1 MKMQLIQ
8 PFISAA
14 DCVLA
19 TALEGPAKIGDLTMD
34 QEDYRPRGYA
44 ARISIHG
51 DIEGRIVVD
60 MTSETAL
67 RVASALSGQ
76 QVEAAGETVRETV
89 HELANMMIGNA
100 VTLLN
105 DHGYQFKVLP
115 PEQHT
120 SDERVQSKSDTEEL
134 AIFFDTS
141 CGRIFLSVR
150 MRYNLRERANR
161 VPVPALS

>member
-19 TALEGPAKIGDLTMD
+19 TALDGPATIGDLTMD
-34 QEDYRPRGYA
+34 EMDYRPRGYA
-44 ARISIHG
+44 ARISIQG

-60 MTSETAL
+60 MTPDTAL

-76 QVEAAGETVRETV
+76 QTEAADETVRETV

-105 DHGYQFKVLP
+105 DHGYEFKVFP
-115 PEQHT
+115 PEQY
-120 SDERVQSKSDTEEL
+120 SADEPVQSKSDTEEL

-150 MRYNLRERANR
+150 MRYNLRERAQR
-161 VPVPALS
+161 LSVSSLA

>member
-19 TALEGPAKIGDLTMD
+19 SALDGPAKIGDLSM
-34 QEDYRPRGYA
+34 EMEEYRPRGYA

-51 DIEGRIVVD
+51 DIEGRVIVD
-60 MTSETAL
+60 MAPETAL
-67 RVASALSGQ
+67 RVASALSGEQ
-76 QVEAAGETVRETV
+76 AGAADETVRETV

-105 DHGYQFKVLP
+105 DHGYQFKVFP
-115 PEQHT
+115 PEQYRENDPPH
-120 SDERVQSKSDTEEL
+120 SHSDTEEL

-141 CGRIFLSVR
+141 CGRVFLNVR
-150 MRYNLRERANR
+150 MRYNLQKR
-161 VPVPALS
+161 VQRVSVPSLA

>member
-19 TALEGPAKIGDLTMD
+19 SALDGPAQIGDLSME
-34 QEDYRPRGYA
+34 QEEYRPRGYA

-51 DIEGRIVVD
+51 DIEGRIIVD

-67 RVASALSGQ
+67 RVASALAGQ
-76 QVEAAGETVRETV
+76 QVEAADETVRETV

-115 PEQHT
+115 PEQH
-120 SDERVQSKSDTEEL
+120 SADAPVQNKSDMEEL
-134 AIFFDTS
+134 ALFFDTS
-141 CGRIFLSVR
+141 CGRIFLNVR
-150 MRYNLRERANR
+150 MRYNLRDRTQR
-161 VPVPALS
+161 TPAHSVV